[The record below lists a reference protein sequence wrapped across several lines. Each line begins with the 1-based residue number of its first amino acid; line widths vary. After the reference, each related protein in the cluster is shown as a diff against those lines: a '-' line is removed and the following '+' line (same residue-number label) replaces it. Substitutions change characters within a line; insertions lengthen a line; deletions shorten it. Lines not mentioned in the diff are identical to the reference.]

1 MKLIVENLS
10 IQRAGLEIVAGISF
24 ELSGGEALI
33 VTGENGSGKST
44 TLRGVAGLLPLAG
57 GRIELS
63 DDTGKAFEEPVRE
76 FCHYLGH
83 QNGLKTSLTVRENL
97 EFWQN
102 FMGEAHLSVK
112 EALDEVDLSHVVDLP
127 FNYLSAGQK
136 RRVAIARLL
145 VSDRPVWILD
155 EPTAGLDAQSV
166 DIFSGLARNFC
177 ADDGILIAATHLP
190 LGIDSTKT
198 LEIGANQP

>member
-24 ELSGGEALI
+24 ELSAGEALI

-97 EFWQN
+97 EFWQD
-102 FMGEAHLSVK
+102 FMGDEHLSVE

-127 FNYLSAGQK
+127 STIFPQVRNAGSRLHGFWSQTVRSGFWMNPPPVSTHNPLTYSPASPGISAQM
-136 RRVAIARLL
+136 
-145 VSDRPVWILD
+145 
-155 EPTAGLDAQSV
+155 TA
-166 DIFSGLARNFC
+166 F
-177 ADDGILIAATHLP
+177 
-190 LGIDSTKT
+190 
-198 LEIGANQP
+198 